1 MSSRVSGRK
10 PDSGFLAFL
19 RTAAVTAMLAGAGGS
34 LGLMLYAGRHQNS
47 RILLLLFAVWVLSP
61 FVAAVMADAV
71 SKRLPILA
79 RATMNVVM
87 LVLTLGSLAIYWL
100 VAFGHIKAK
109 IGFIFL
115 VVPLTS
121 LLLIAVAVL
130 IAWWI
135 SVRPS
140 TSR

>member
-10 PDSGFLAFL
+10 PDSGFLAL
-19 RTAAVTAMLAGAGGS
+19 LHTAAVRAMLAGAGGS

-61 FVAAVMADAV
+61 FVAAVMADAA

-79 RATMNVVM
+79 RATLNVVM

-100 VAFGHIKAK
+100 VAF
-109 IGFIFL
+109 
-115 VVPLTS
+115 
-121 LLLIAVAVL
+121 
-130 IAWWI
+130 
-135 SVRPS
+135 
-140 TSR
+140 

>member
-1 MSSRVSGRK
+1 
-10 PDSGFLAFL
+10 
-19 RTAAVTAMLAGAGGS
+19 MLAGAGGS